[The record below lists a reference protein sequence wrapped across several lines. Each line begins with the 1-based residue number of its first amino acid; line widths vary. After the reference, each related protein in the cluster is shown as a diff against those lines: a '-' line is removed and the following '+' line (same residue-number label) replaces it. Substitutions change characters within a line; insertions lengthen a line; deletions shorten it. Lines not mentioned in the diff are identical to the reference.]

1 MHLKSC
7 IFCNGIYRLNVYKW
21 WTMLYQTSHT
31 ENEEQ
36 CTNRMSTSTA
46 INKNHNIYQSTT
58 VQSID
63 LLDQH

>member
-1 MHLKSC
+1 MF
-7 IFCNGIYRLNVYKW
+7 INGGPYYNKH
-21 WTMLYQTSHT
+21 HT

-46 INKNHNIYQSTT
+46 INKNYNIYQITT

-63 LLDQH
+63 LLDHH

>member
-1 MHLKSC
+1 MF
-7 IFCNGIYRLNVYKW
+7 INGGPCYTK
-21 WTMLYQTSHT
+21 QSHT

>member
-1 MHLKSC
+1 
-7 IFCNGIYRLNVYKW
+7 
-21 WTMLYQTSHT
+21 MLYQTSHT

-46 INKNHNIYQSTT
+46 INKNHNIYQSTI